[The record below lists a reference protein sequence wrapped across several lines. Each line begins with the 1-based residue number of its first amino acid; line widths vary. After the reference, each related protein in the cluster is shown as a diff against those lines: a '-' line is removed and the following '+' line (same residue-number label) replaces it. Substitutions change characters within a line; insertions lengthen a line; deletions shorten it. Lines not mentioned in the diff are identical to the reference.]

1 MGSSDGRH
9 RVTTVLTFH
18 TSEQKKEK
26 REMKFA
32 TTIGL
37 MGMLLACGVARAA
50 APTEADVASAEETV
64 NKVRAAARL
73 LHEKGSSAYADFN
86 QKDGKWVWKDS
97 YVFVFDC
104 RKDRMIAHPIRPDLV
119 GKPILQITDN
129 AGKYIF
135 KELCKAGSEPRG
147 GWVEYSWPKPG
158 AGRLSRKIS
167 YATTADIS
175 FATGI
180 QVSAGI
186 YDEGITLPELA
197 KVLEKMSDP
206 AKYPAM

>member
-1 MGSSDGRH
+1 
-9 RVTTVLTFH
+9 
-18 TSEQKKEK
+18 
-26 REMKFA
+26 MKFA
-32 TTIGL
+32 KTVGL
-37 MGMLLACGVARAA
+37 MALLLAYGAAHAA
-50 APTEADVASAEETV
+50 APTEADVANAEETV
-64 NKVRAAARL
+64 SKVRAAARF
-73 LHEKGSSAYADFN
+73 LHDKGSSAYADFN

-97 YVFVFDC
+97 YVFVYDC
-104 RKDRMIAHPIRPDLV
+104 RKDRMIAHPMRPDLV

-135 KELCKAGSEPRG
+135 KELCKAGNEPRG

-167 YATTADIS
+167 YAMTADVS

-186 YDEGITLPELA
+186 YDEGIPLPELA
-197 KVLEKMSDP
+197 KVLERMSDP
-206 AKYPAM
+206 SKYPAM

>member
-1 MGSSDGRH
+1 M
-9 RVTTVLTFH
+9 FH
-18 TSEQKKEK
+18 ASEQQKEK
-26 REMKFA
+26 RVMKFA
-32 TTIGL
+32 TTLGL
-37 MGMLLACGVARAA
+37 MGLLLACGAVCAA
-50 APTEADVASAEETV
+50 APSEADVGSAEETV
-64 NKVRAAARL
+64 NKVRAAARF
-73 LHEKGSSAYADFN
+73 LHEKGPSAYADFN

-97 YVFVFDC
+97 YVFVYDC
-104 RKDRMIAHPIRPDLV
+104 RKDRMIAHPMRPDLV

-135 KELCKAGSEPRG
+135 KELCKAGNEPRG

-197 KVLEKMSDP
+197 KVLERMSDP

>member
-1 MGSSDGRH
+1 MKLLRMLGWMG
-9 RVTTVLTFH
+9 L
-18 TSEQKKEK
+18 
-26 REMKFA
+26 
-32 TTIGL
+32 
-37 MGMLLACGVARAA
+37 LLACGAVRAA
-50 APTEADVASAEETV
+50 PAEAEVATAEEAIT
-64 NKVRAAARL
+64 KVRAAARL
-73 LHEKGSSAYADFN
+73 LHDRGASSYADFN
-86 QKDGKWVWKDS
+86 QRDSKWVWKDS
-97 YVFVFDC
+97 YVFVYDC
-104 RKDRMIAHPIRPDLV
+104 RKDRMIAHPMRPDLV

-147 GWVEYSWPKPG
+147 GWVEYSWSKPG
-158 AGRLSRKIS
+158 AGRLSRKVS

-197 KVLEKMSDP
+197 KVLERMSDP